1 MPKNDPTTT
10 EATATVSVHPVLA
23 HILASQPVLQV
34 HPDDVGGL
42 RAIVD
47 QASRGELV
55 GLASIKLAD
64 GSRVDAPVSKTWRIV
79 DDHLVVQT
87 LGRGEVALAL
97 K

>member
-23 HILASQPVLQV
+23 QV